1 MAKKRGSQHRTT
13 AQQLADAEARL
24 NRLREQ
30 ARREDTR
37 RRILVG
43 SMILGRAEDNT
54 AVMEQLIHDM
64 DGWLASGHRDRR
76 LFLDYGLGPIRG
88 LYGATLHPIE
98 QPRAAGWAFGRA
110 LPPAVQ
116 PVQRDRYGNP
126 VGS

>member
-1 MAKKRGSQHRTT
+1 MAKRRGTQHRTT

-43 SMILGRAEDNT
+43 SMILGRAEGNT

-64 DGWLASGHRDRR
+64 DGWLGS
-76 LFLDYGLGPIRG
+76 F
-88 LYGATLHPIE
+88 
-98 QPRAAGWAFGRA
+98 AGGGGILR
-110 LPPAVQ
+110 
-116 PVQRDRYGNP
+116 
-126 VGS
+126 